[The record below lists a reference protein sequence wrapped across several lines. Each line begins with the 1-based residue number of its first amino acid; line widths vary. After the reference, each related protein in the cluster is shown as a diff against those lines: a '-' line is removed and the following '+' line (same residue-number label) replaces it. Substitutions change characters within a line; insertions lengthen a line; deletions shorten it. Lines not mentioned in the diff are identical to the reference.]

1 MKMNISSIEKHQRS
15 HSYTFEQKELERLAL
30 SKVAKEL
37 GLDLEQNNLEVESR
51 IISNSN
57 GINPTTYSCRIL
69 ITETLDC
76 KE

>member
-30 SKVAKEL
+30 SQVAKEL

>member
-30 SKVAKEL
+30 SQVAKEL
-37 GLDLEQNNLEVESR
+37 GLDLEQNNLQVESR

-57 GINPTTYSCRIL
+57 GINPTTYSCRVL
-69 ITETLDC
+69 ITESLDC

>member
-30 SKVAKEL
+30 SQVAKEL
-37 GLDLEQNNLEVESR
+37 GLDLEQNNLQVESR

-69 ITETLDC
+69 ITENLDC

>member
-30 SKVAKEL
+30 SQVAKEL

-51 IISNSN
+51 ITSNSN

>member
-1 MKMNISSIEKHQRS
+1 MKINISSIEKHQRS

>member
-37 GLDLEQNNLEVESR
+37 GLDLQQNNLQVESR

>member
-15 HSYTFEQKELERLAL
+15 HSYTFEQKELERLSL

-51 IISNSN
+51 IISNLN

>member
-37 GLDLEQNNLEVESR
+37 GLDLQQNNLQVESR

-57 GINPTTYSCRIL
+57 GINPTRYSCRIL